1 MAQGSKYSSYR
12 GRRPAGQILL
22 AVILILV
29 IAAAALFMLLQQ
41 YMVYDEDGNLKLV
54 LPGQDSSQTSSPKPP
69 VSSEDLTIII
79 DRKEPEGPQTPEE
92 PTEPAESHAPEV
104 RGAISLTDTPLT
116 DWSAARQRLPEDI
129 SGVCLTVKDA
139 DGIVYVDSQAAS
151 RLSRRVLSLK
161 NTTEQ
166 AVADLTE
173 TEELHTVAR
182 ITCLLDPK
190 VPILDVRALGVRQKS
205 GYLFYD
211 DTGASWL
218 DPTKDSVQ
226 NYLCGLARECAEMG
240 FDEILLTHV
249 SYPTGGELDKLNYGE
264 QPKEEN
270 LADFVQAVRDALEG
284 TDVKLSLEL
293 PAEVIR
299 EGSSEITGQSLQL
312 LAPLVDRIYA
322 ETTAEE
328 AAELAELVKA
338 AAPDTGFVAVVADA
352 EGIATDY
359 LLEKES

>member
-54 LPGQDSSQTSSPKPP
+54 LPGQDSTSSSKPP

-79 DRKEPEGPQTPEE
+79 DRKEPEEPQTPELPE
-92 PTEPAESHAPEV
+92 ESPVPEV
-104 RGAISLTDTPLT
+104 GGAVLLTDMPLT
-116 DWSAARQRLPEDI
+116 DWAAACERLPEDI
-129 SGVCLTVKDA
+129 SGVCLTVKDE
-139 DGIVYVDSQAAS
+139 DGIVYVDSQAAA

-173 TEELHTVAR
+173 EEELTSVAR

-190 VPILDVRALGVRQKS
+190 VPILDVRALGVRQRT

-218 DPTKDSVQ
+218 DPTKDSVR

-249 SYPTGGELDKLNYGE
+249 SYPAGGELEKINYGE

-270 LADFVQAVRDALEG
+270 LASFVQAVRDALEG
-284 TDVKLSLEL
+284 TDAKLSLEL

-299 EGSSEITGQSLQL
+299 EGGSEVTGQSLAL
-312 LAPLVDRIYA
+312 LAPLADRIYA
-322 ETTAEE
+322 ETNAED

-338 AAPDTGFVAVVADA
+338 AAPDTGFVAVVTDA
-352 EGIATDY
+352 EGIAADY
-359 LLEKES
+359 LLKEKS

>member
-54 LPGQDSSQTSSPKPP
+54 LPGQDSSQASSPKPP

-79 DRKEPEGPQTPEE
+79 DRKEPEEPQTPELPVE
-92 PTEPAESHAPEV
+92 DPVPEV
-104 RGAISLTDTPLT
+104 RGAVSLTDMPLT
-116 DWSAARQRLPEDI
+116 DWAAACERLPEDV
-129 SGVCLTVKDA
+129 SGVCLTVKDE
-139 DGIVYVDSQAAS
+139 DGIVYVDSQAAA

-173 TEELHTVAR
+173 AEGLTSVAR
-182 ITCLLDPK
+182 ITCLLDPT
-190 VPILDVRALGVRQKS
+190 VPILDVRALGLRQRT

-218 DPTKDSVQ
+218 DPTKDSVR
-226 NYLCGLARECAEMG
+226 NYLPGLARECAEMG

-249 SYPTGGELDKLNYGE
+249 SYPDGGELEKINYGE
-264 QPKEEN
+264 QPKETN
-270 LADFVQAVRDALEG
+270 LADFVQAVRDALKG
-284 TDVKLSLEL
+284 TDAKLSLEL

-299 EGSSEITGQSLQL
+299 SGSSDITGQSLAL
-312 LAPLVDRIYA
+312 LAPLVDCIYA

-328 AAELAELVKA
+328 AAELAVLVKA
-338 AAPDTGFVAVVADA
+338 AAPDTGFVAVVTDA
-352 EGIATDY
+352 EGIAADY
-359 LLEKES
+359 LLKEEA